1 MFGDVLSLAHVV
13 VFQWCSGGVP
23 VVFWWYGRNGV
34 FLSEM
39 VPRTIPN
46 WRQRRWE
53 TLLLGLY
60 AGLIYFMIL
69 YDRRKFRS

>member
-1 MFGDVLSLAHVV
+1 MLWCFSGVLV
-13 VFQWCSGGVP
+13 VFRWCFGGMEKTA
-23 VVFWWYGRNGV
+23 F
-34 FLSEM
+34 FCEM

-69 YDRRKFRS
+69 SKEV